1 MQTDI
6 KYIRD
11 SIDELK
17 QSREKQDI
25 IINTLQTNCNREE
38 RWDNIRDKVDSN
50 ETRIGACED
59 RIDAL
64 ENIHN
69 QDAGAKQAMMSHRE
83 MVSWALTG
91 ILAFI
96 TIFQFLKGEL

>member
-38 RWDNIRDKVDSN
+38 RWDAIRDKIVSN

-64 ENIHN
+64 ENVHY
-69 QDAGAKQAMMSHRE
+69 QDAGAKQAAMGYRE
-83 MVSWALTG
+83 LAAWGLTG
-91 ILAFI
+91 ILAVI
-96 TIFQFLKGEL
+96 TIYQFLKGEF